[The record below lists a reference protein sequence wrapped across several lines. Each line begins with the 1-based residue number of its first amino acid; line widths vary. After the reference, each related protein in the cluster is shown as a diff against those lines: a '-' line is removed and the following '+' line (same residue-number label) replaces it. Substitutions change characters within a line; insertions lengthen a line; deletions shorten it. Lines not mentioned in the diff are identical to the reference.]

1 MLLTDGLA
9 DGKAPSRGATPAP
22 KSKVQRSGDPKRKP
36 NAPMNIL
43 DAANSPGAVHWA
55 VSRRPVAYPVAVE
68 AMEARAGSIAA
79 GEAPELIW
87 LLEHPPVYTA
97 GTSAKAADLVDPER
111 FPVFKTGRGGQHTY
125 HGPGQRVVY
134 VLLDVRH
141 RFDGNVRGFVRFLE
155 DVVIETLAH
164 FGIEG
169 HMRPE
174 RVGVWVER
182 PDKGD
187 GAEDKVAALGIRIRR
202 GISFHGFAI
211 NVDPDLSH
219 FSGIVP
225 CGISEHGVTS
235 LRALGSDASLDEV
248 DRVLR
253 SVFSE
258 RLGALCDIEATDP
271 ALMAR

>member
-9 DGKAPSRGATPAP
+9 DGKAPSTGAALAR
-22 KSKVQRSGDPKRKP
+22 KGLLQRSGEPRRKT
-36 NAPMNIL
+36 NAPMNIV
-43 DAANSPGAVHWA
+43 DAAESPQAVHWA
-55 VSRRPVAYPVAVE
+55 VSRWPVAYPEAVGT
-68 AMEARAGSIAA
+68 MEARAASIAA

-97 GTSAKAADLVDPER
+97 GTSAKAADLVEPER
-111 FPVFKTGRGGQHTY
+111 FPVFKTGRGGQYTY

-134 VLLDVRH
+134 VLLDVRR
-141 RFDGNVRGFVRFLE
+141 RFEGNVRGFVRFLE

-182 PDKGD
+182 PDKGE

-235 LRALGSDASLDEV
+235 LRALGSAASLDEV

-253 SVFSE
+253 AVFSE
-258 RLGALCDIEATDP
+258 RLGALCDVEATEP
-271 ALMAR
+271 ASMAR